1 MSFAGELRELMEAR
15 GISGRRLARLVP
27 CDPALI
33 CRYRTG
39 KQQPSANMARLI
51 DDALGADGALAALA
65 GPGRRAVLAG
75 GLAGLAAVVGPEL
88 ADRLGWIARH
98 PRAVD
103 AAAVDSLA
111 DVLAGQRRADDAF
124 GSAAMLGPVMA
135 QLATVEDLV
144 TEARGPLRLA
154 IVDIAQQWS
163 QFAAHLHISV
173 RDFPA
178 ARALC
183 RQALELAV
191 EADDATMTTTVM
203 RLRAYMAWLA
213 DEPGPVIGLAQAAQ
227 RDARAAASERAYG
240 AMLEASGHAVTGNAA
255 AAERKIGDALYLA
268 AQMASRPERERPW
281 SYWYSPQWFSC
292 QRGVV
297 LGYLADTDQRRI
309 EAIDALTA
317 GYAGLGANAAGSEW
331 GTDYLVHR
339 AAVHARGG
347 DVGQAVADAMLA
359 VPVARRTRSVS
370 LRGLL
375 VQLYAGL
382 AERWPD
388 DSRVAELADALA

>member
-1 MSFAGELRELMEAR
+1 MTFAEELRSLMAAR
-15 GISGRRLARLVP
+15 GVSGRALARLVP
-27 CDPALI
+27 CDDGLI
-33 CRYRTG
+33 CKYKSG
-39 KQQPSANMARLI
+39 KRQPSARMAKLI
-51 DDALGADGALAALA
+51 DDALSADGALVALA

-75 GLAGLAAVVGPEL
+75 GLVGLAAVVGPER
-88 ADRLGWIARH
+88 ADRLDWIARH

-111 DVLAGQRRADDAF
+111 AVLAGQRRADDAL
-124 GSAAMLGPVMA
+124 GSALVTAPVMA
-135 QLATVEDLV
+135 QLATVEDLAAG
-144 TEARGPLRLA
+144 ARGPIRPA
-154 IVDIAQQWS
+154 VVDIAAQWS

-183 RQALELAV
+183 RQALELAA
-191 EADDATMTTTVM
+191 EGDDATMTTTIL

-227 RDARAAASERAYG
+227 RNTRAAASERAYS
-240 AMLEASGHAVTGNAA
+240 AMLEASGHAVTGDAT
-255 AAERKIGDALYLA
+255 AAERKIGDAMDLA
-268 AQMASRPERERPW
+268 TEMASRPERERPW
-281 SYWYSPQWFSC
+281 SYWYSTQWFGC
-292 QRGVV
+292 QRGTV
-297 LGYLADTDQRRI
+297 LGYLADNDQRRAD
-309 EAIDALTA
+309 AIDALTA
-317 GYAGLGANAAGSEW
+317 GYAGLGPDAAGSEW

-359 VPVARRTRSVS
+359 VPVARRTRSAS

-375 VQLYAGL
+375 VQLHAGM
-382 AERWPD
+382 AERYPAD
-388 DSRVAELADALA
+388 PRVAELAEALA